1 MHTGRAG
8 GRGQEA
14 ALAVINIIFFSF
26 FFSGSSTQHVG
37 SYFSNQISN
46 PHPPH
51 GKHGVLT
58 TGPPGKSQV
67 LSSSPNY
74 LGFPGGSV
82 VKESACNA
90 GDVGSI
96 PGLGKIS
103 WRRKQQPIQYSCL
116 GKATDRGDWL
126 ATVQGVVRTGHNLAI
141 KPPPHPQII
150 LS

>member
-14 ALAVINIIFFSF
+14 ALAVINIIFFS

-90 GDVGSI
+90 GDVGSLGWEKS
-96 PGLGKIS
+96 PGEGNSSPSSILAWEKPRTEETG
-103 WRRKQQPIQYSCL
+103 
-116 GKATDRGDWL
+116 WL
-126 ATVQGVVRTGHNLAI
+126 QCKG
-141 KPPPHPQII
+141 
-150 LS
+150 S